1 MIIHDS
7 IMFLGH
13 LEIMKRNRNELICI
27 CKRTIVKVMI
37 RTAIRAELGID
48 KLSEKEAPEYRN
60 HLRHVPRTVK
70 VLICAAYSRN
80 INSYPRHMLL
90 FSYHHMLQKT
100 IVNHI
105 ILGCVAKDL
114 QAVKVSYPYR
124 WLENPN
130 SEETNV
136 TCIIIPIA
144 AQEVVSV

>member
-1 MIIHDS
+1 
-7 IMFLGH
+7 
-13 LEIMKRNRNELICI
+13 
-27 CKRTIVKVMI
+27 
-37 RTAIRAELGID
+37 
-48 KLSEKEAPEYRN
+48 
-60 HLRHVPRTVK
+60 
-70 VLICAAYSRN
+70 
-80 INSYPRHMLL
+80 MLL

-144 AQEVVSV
+144 AQEGRTSPVVPYCLYGMIWAVHCTNKLATANFSWFYDQVRMSKLRRSGHIPSSNIRYLKNGREFWFAQLMAHGNM